1 MRSRE
6 NRTRQRAHDKVRL
19 CNPSKILKQCAH
31 QSENTMSRHLEKMK
45 ASENETTQ
53 QLENG
58 TPRRLTGSVFWEC
71 FACVRFGVT

>member
-19 CNPSKILKQCAH
+19 SNPSKMLKQCAH

-45 ASENETTQ
+45 ASENETTD
-53 QLENG
+53 LLKNG
-58 TPRRLTGSVFWEC
+58 APLLFL
-71 FACVRFGVT
+71 